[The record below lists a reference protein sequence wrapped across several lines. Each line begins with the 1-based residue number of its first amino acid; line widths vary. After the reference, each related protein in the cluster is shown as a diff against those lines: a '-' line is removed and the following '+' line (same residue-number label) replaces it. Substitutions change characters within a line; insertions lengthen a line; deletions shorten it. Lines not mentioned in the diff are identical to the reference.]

1 MTTISELRQRLR
13 VDLHDPDGELWPDAV
28 LDRHIERALHEL
40 SLSLPDERVAIV
52 ATTPNSRDVSLAGI
66 PGLIGVEAVAYP
78 SGATPPHFVPF
89 RRWGETLTILGD
101 LVPDGSNATLWVRAA
116 HTIDASGTTLPE
128 HFVDV
133 LAAGAAAY
141 AALERALSRTRNAEP
156 RERSSKAVRR
166 MGAGLAHGIPAAAA
180 RAWPARQG
188 ACTTAQP
195 RLNVSSRRGTRYAP
209 G

>member
-141 AALERALSRTRNAEP
+141 AALERALSRTETLNLESEVPRRYAEW
-156 RERSSKAVRR
+156 
-166 MGAGLAHGIPAAAA
+166 G
-180 RAWPARQG
+180 RAWHTAFRQLLQEHGLRAKVRAR
-188 ACTTAQP
+188 
-195 RLNVSSRRGTRYAP
+195 RLSRG
-209 G
+209 